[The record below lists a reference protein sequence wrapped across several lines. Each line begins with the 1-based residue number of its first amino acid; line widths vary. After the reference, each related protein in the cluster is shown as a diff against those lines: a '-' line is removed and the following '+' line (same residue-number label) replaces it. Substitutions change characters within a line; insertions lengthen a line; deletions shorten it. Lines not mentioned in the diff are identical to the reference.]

1 MALVDEHQRVVGQ
14 VFEQGRRRLA
24 GFAAGEIARIVL
36 DAGAAAGR
44 LHHFQV
50 EERALL
56 QPLRFEQPAGG
67 VELVEPLPQ
76 LDLDAGDRLQQ
87 RRPRRHVVRVGVDL
101 HEFELVGLLPGE
113 RIEFVDRL
121 QPRRRTAT
129 RARRDPRSGPEKSR
143 WRRRARGTS
152 RDRNRRPMRL
162 YCSATR
168 SASSCALVDALA
180 ALERER
186 HRRIGLDRADAVDA
200 RHRSDDDHVVALEQ
214 RARRRVAHAVDL
226 LVDRGFLLDIGVGA
240 RDVGFRL
247 VVVVVGDE
255 ILDRVVGKEGP
266 ELAVELRRQRL
277 VGREDQRRALRLL
290 DHLRHGEGLAR
301 AGDAEQH
308 LGAVVAL
315 HALDQLGDR
324 LRLVALG
331 LEIGLDDEARGR
343 LPTSP
348 AAAAGA
354 ASTGRIEKLRP
365 AFAQQPVERLLAGE
379 TGNGRNL
386 AAARPPQAQVR
397 RPHVRSYHAA
407 LCVAF
412 GVSFLLIDT
421 QRAGEVRIELA
432 RRHRRLADIAL
443 LRRLAKAARHR
454 GARPVRVGEI
464 GAAIPRIV
472 GRRRELRWLLFP
484 AALRSSPTRSLF
496 PSPLWGGARG
506 GGREA
511 TLWF

>member
-1 MALVDEHQRVVGQ
+1 M
-14 VFEQGRRRLA
+14 
-24 GFAAGEIARIVL
+24 
-36 DAGAAAGR
+36 
-44 LHHFQV
+44 
-50 EERALL
+50 
-56 QPLRFEQPAGG
+56 
-67 VELVEPLPQ
+67 
-76 LDLDAGDRLQQ
+76 
-87 RRPRRHVVRVGVDL
+87 
-101 HEFELVGLLPGE
+101 
-113 RIEFVDRL
+113 
-121 QPRRRTAT
+121 
-129 RARRDPRSGPEKSR
+129 
-143 WRRRARGTS
+143 
-152 RDRNRRPMRL
+152 
-162 YCSATR
+162 
-168 SASSCALVDALA
+168 
-180 ALERER
+180 
-186 HRRIGLDRADAVDA
+186 
-200 RHRSDDDHVVALEQ
+200 
-214 RARRRVAHAVDL
+214 AHAVDL

-240 RDVGFRL
+240 RDVRLRL
-247 VVVVVGDE
+247 VVVIIGDE
-255 ILDRVVGKEGP
+255 IFHRVVGKEGP
-266 ELAVELRRQRL
+266 ELAIELRRQRL
-277 VGREDQRRALRLL
+277 VGREDQSGALRLL

-301 AGDAEQH
+301 AGDAEQD
-308 LGAVVAL
+308 LGAVVAP
-315 HALDQLGDR
+315 HAFDQLGDR
-324 LRLVALG
+324 LRLVALR
-331 LEIGLDDEARGR
+331 LEIGLDDEA
-343 LPTSP
+343 P
-348 AAAAGA
+348 AAFRLLRPRRPVRRPRA
-354 ASTGRIEKLRP
+354 IEKLGP

-407 LCVAF
+407 LRVAF

-484 AALRSSPTRSLF
+484 ALSILPHRSLF